1 MYGKKKALGTLG
13 IFGEAPRLFNVEDLG
28 LLDAVAEQLGIAIDD
43 ARLHERAEAAIVLE
57 ERQRLARDLHDSVTQ
72 LLYSQTLFAAAA
84 TKALR
89 TRQRERAESCL
100 TQLGEAAGQALR
112 EMRLLIY
119 RLRPPVLARVGL
131 VGALRR
137 RLEMVEQRAGVI
149 THLTGE
155 IPQDLPSELERALYH
170 IAEEGLNNVLKHAR
184 ATEVWIDLEGEHQ
197 TLTLSIVDN
206 GCGFDVTGIT
216 PGLGLQSLK
225 ERTEALNGS
234 LSIES
239 EPGHGTQIIARV
251 PWEHPIT

>member
-1 MYGKKKALGTLG
+1 
-13 IFGEAPRLFNVEDLG
+13 
-28 LLDAVAEQLGIAIDD
+28 
-43 ARLHERAEAAIVLE
+43 
-57 ERQRLARDLHDSVTQ
+57 
-72 LLYSQTLFAAAA
+72 
-84 TKALR
+84 
-89 TRQRERAESCL
+89 
-100 TQLGEAAGQALR
+100 
-112 EMRLLIY
+112 
-119 RLRPPVLARVGL
+119 
-131 VGALRR
+131 
-137 RLEMVEQRAGVI
+137 MVEQRAGVI